1 MKSKKIIL
9 TFLAFIVGFLSS
21 CSIKDK
27 NSQITSSFSIN
38 NTSNSKIEGEYS
50 SSSSFSSTSSGV
62 DNKYS
67 EEEINLIEYE
77 YTELTN
83 VALGRPIYASSD
95 TKGQASKANDGDLKT
110 RWESDWKDDEWIYID
125 LGLVTE
131 IESIEIIWETARA
144 KEYRLEYSLDEIN
157 FIEFYQYIE
166 KDNSNME
173 DFFDFG
179 DINARYIRMKG
190 VSRTTNYGFSI
201 YEIKVY
207 SFKGVVKEQK
217 SYDISEI
224 KSIDDRQ
231 EILLDLKSLT
241 QISKIE
247 IHWSYENY
255 ATDYVVYGSK
265 DKLSYDILYEM
276 KNGNNWSHTINIS
289 STNSYQFIKVEFN
302 KRALA
307 SNSYMINRFN
317 IYNALGS
324 LISKQASASCSSI
337 ETGNNIENILDDFYG
352 TYWSSKIRELGVTSL
367 DLKEETYISKL
378 ELNWSNNTG
387 KYYDVLFSL
396 DGEEYQTKYRMIN
409 GDGTLDSID
418 FNIKTRYL
426 KIYEY
431 SRNDLRYINLESM
444 KIISGKV
451 EKEIAYEID
460 DLPKECIVNV
470 DSGSYLDNNYRLQSA
485 RVPTYLSKELK
496 EKPIE
501 SNGWWQSLIIDDY
514 GNNLILNP
522 LNAKYTPNGYGM
534 SYSGSPY
541 YDGGYKVSTDSEIFL
556 SIDNVDSSSTY
567 NIVTRY
573 DDFSVDI
580 NFTDNGIPKLKTTF
594 VQGSPY
600 IYNYF
605 LKGSGISL
613 SGSYIKD
620 IFDINLKSVLDNNG
634 DVYEGNAIII
644 KTNYSNDYI
653 SEDKYY
659 LVGCPNN
666 TVFSFV
672 NNRIKV
678 TMNNDNYYMSLGII
692 PNLENK
698 DYYLNHCYSFI
709 TSSMVDYEY
718 NEDFNDVIT
727 EYKVETKLMNK
738 NYNSNALFLVMP
750 HQYNMDEIIG
760 NHNGDVINA
769 IRGKLRVYEGNSF
782 KTKEKFSGLV
792 PFFSEPKNS
801 EYSRD
806 LTIKYLE
813 QLNKATNGYLFSVD
827 AYWQG
832 KTLQPLATGALV
844 ANIIGEYDYRDKFLS
859 RIKTILKEWYTYS
872 LNEKDY
878 CFYYDNNWGSLI
890 YNSSEFGANSGLTDH
905 HFTYGYY
912 VYASAILSYFDEEF
926 FSQYKKIIDML
937 IRDYASPYRD
947 DSLFPYLRNFDPWA
961 GHSWAGGYA
970 DSDGGNNQ
978 EAGGESI
985 FSYVGQ
991 YIYGLVSDNKEFR
1004 DTGIYIFTTELQA
1017 IKDYWFN
1024 YSDIFIDDYPYGV
1037 AGQVWG
1043 NSYNYGTYFGM
1054 NREYIYGIH
1063 WLPIG
1068 EYLTSYAIGKEE
1080 QDNIK
1085 ELYDNFMKES
1095 LEAQG
1100 KEENGWYHIIWN
1112 IRALSDA
1119 KKTISIFDDSLP
1131 QANETFMTYWFI
1143 NNMVDLNNKSDDYWC
1158 SNNIGSSVYYSNN
1171 DYYVVAFNPKNSRQE
1186 FNVYSNQGVIK
1197 TLEIG
1202 ARETLRIKL

>member
-131 IESIEIIWETARA
+131 IELIEIIWETARA

-396 DGEEYQTKYRMIN
+396 DGEEYQTK
-409 GDGTLDSID
+409 
-418 FNIKTRYL
+418 
-426 KIYEY
+426 
-431 SRNDLRYINLESM
+431 
-444 KIISGKV
+444 
-451 EKEIAYEID
+451 
-460 DLPKECIVNV
+460 
-470 DSGSYLDNNYRLQSA
+470 
-485 RVPTYLSKELK
+485 
-496 EKPIE
+496 
-501 SNGWWQSLIIDDY
+501 
-514 GNNLILNP
+514 
-522 LNAKYTPNGYGM
+522 
-534 SYSGSPY
+534 
-541 YDGGYKVSTDSEIFL
+541 
-556 SIDNVDSSSTY
+556 
-567 NIVTRY
+567 
-573 DDFSVDI
+573 
-580 NFTDNGIPKLKTTF
+580 
-594 VQGSPY
+594 
-600 IYNYF
+600 
-605 LKGSGISL
+605 
-613 SGSYIKD
+613 
-620 IFDINLKSVLDNNG
+620 
-634 DVYEGNAIII
+634 
-644 KTNYSNDYI
+644 
-653 SEDKYY
+653 
-659 LVGCPNN
+659 
-666 TVFSFV
+666 
-672 NNRIKV
+672 
-678 TMNNDNYYMSLGII
+678 
-692 PNLENK
+692 
-698 DYYLNHCYSFI
+698 
-709 TSSMVDYEY
+709 
-718 NEDFNDVIT
+718 
-727 EYKVETKLMNK
+727 
-738 NYNSNALFLVMP
+738 
-750 HQYNMDEIIG
+750 
-760 NHNGDVINA
+760 
-769 IRGKLRVYEGNSF
+769 
-782 KTKEKFSGLV
+782 
-792 PFFSEPKNS
+792 
-801 EYSRD
+801 
-806 LTIKYLE
+806 
-813 QLNKATNGYLFSVD
+813 
-827 AYWQG
+827 
-832 KTLQPLATGALV
+832 
-844 ANIIGEYDYRDKFLS
+844 
-859 RIKTILKEWYTYS
+859 
-872 LNEKDY
+872 
-878 CFYYDNNWGSLI
+878 
-890 YNSSEFGANSGLTDH
+890 
-905 HFTYGYY
+905 
-912 VYASAILSYFDEEF
+912 
-926 FSQYKKIIDML
+926 
-937 IRDYASPYRD
+937 
-947 DSLFPYLRNFDPWA
+947 
-961 GHSWAGGYA
+961 
-970 DSDGGNNQ
+970 
-978 EAGGESI
+978 
-985 FSYVGQ
+985 
-991 YIYGLVSDNKEFR
+991 
-1004 DTGIYIFTTELQA
+1004 
-1017 IKDYWFN
+1017 
-1024 YSDIFIDDYPYGV
+1024 
-1037 AGQVWG
+1037 
-1043 NSYNYGTYFGM
+1043 
-1054 NREYIYGIH
+1054 
-1063 WLPIG
+1063 
-1068 EYLTSYAIGKEE
+1068 
-1080 QDNIK
+1080 
-1085 ELYDNFMKES
+1085 
-1095 LEAQG
+1095 
-1100 KEENGWYHIIWN
+1100 
-1112 IRALSDA
+1112 
-1119 KKTISIFDDSLP
+1119 
-1131 QANETFMTYWFI
+1131 
-1143 NNMVDLNNKSDDYWC
+1143 
-1158 SNNIGSSVYYSNN
+1158 
-1171 DYYVVAFNPKNSRQE
+1171 
-1186 FNVYSNQGVIK
+1186 
-1197 TLEIG
+1197 
-1202 ARETLRIKL
+1202 

>member
-1 MKSKKIIL
+1 MD
-9 TFLAFIVGFLSS
+9 FL
-21 CSIKDK
+21 
-27 NSQITSSFSIN
+27 
-38 NTSNSKIEGEYS
+38 
-50 SSSSFSSTSSGV
+50 
-62 DNKYS
+62 
-67 EEEINLIEYE
+67 
-77 YTELTN
+77 
-83 VALGRPIYASSD
+83 
-95 TKGQASKANDGDLKT
+95 
-110 RWESDWKDDEWIYID
+110 
-125 LGLVTE
+125 
-131 IESIEIIWETARA
+131 
-144 KEYRLEYSLDEIN
+144 
-157 FIEFYQYIE
+157 
-166 KDNSNME
+166 
-173 DFFDFG
+173 
-179 DINARYIRMKG
+179 
-190 VSRTTNYGFSI
+190 
-201 YEIKVY
+201 
-207 SFKGVVKEQK
+207 
-217 SYDISEI
+217 
-224 KSIDDRQ
+224 
-231 EILLDLKSLT
+231 
-241 QISKIE
+241 
-247 IHWSYENY
+247 
-255 ATDYVVYGSK
+255 
-265 DKLSYDILYEM
+265 
-276 KNGNNWSHTINIS
+276 
-289 STNSYQFIKVEFN
+289 
-302 KRALA
+302 
-307 SNSYMINRFN
+307 
-317 IYNALGS
+317 
-324 LISKQASASCSSI
+324 
-337 ETGNNIENILDDFYG
+337 
-352 TYWSSKIRELGVTSL
+352 
-367 DLKEETYISKL
+367 
-378 ELNWSNNTG
+378 
-387 KYYDVLFSL
+387 
-396 DGEEYQTKYRMIN
+396 
-409 GDGTLDSID
+409 
-418 FNIKTRYL
+418 
-426 KIYEY
+426 
-431 SRNDLRYINLESM
+431 
-444 KIISGKV
+444 
-451 EKEIAYEID
+451 
-460 DLPKECIVNV
+460 
-470 DSGSYLDNNYRLQSA
+470 
-485 RVPTYLSKELK
+485 
-496 EKPIE
+496 
-501 SNGWWQSLIIDDY
+501 
-514 GNNLILNP
+514 
-522 LNAKYTPNGYGM
+522 
-534 SYSGSPY
+534 
-541 YDGGYKVSTDSEIFL
+541 
-556 SIDNVDSSSTY
+556 
-567 NIVTRY
+567 
-573 DDFSVDI
+573 
-580 NFTDNGIPKLKTTF
+580 
-594 VQGSPY
+594 
-600 IYNYF
+600 
-605 LKGSGISL
+605 
-613 SGSYIKD
+613 
-620 IFDINLKSVLDNNG
+620 
-634 DVYEGNAIII
+634 
-644 KTNYSNDYI
+644 
-653 SEDKYY
+653 
-659 LVGCPNN
+659 
-666 TVFSFV
+666 
-672 NNRIKV
+672 
-678 TMNNDNYYMSLGII
+678 NNDNYYMSLGII